1 VEAKVQQ
8 PKDKWIAGGISLAV
22 LALLFLFLFLYRIV
36 TPNPPFEFS
45 GEEGME
51 MNFGT
56 YNEGTGEIEND
67 GIGDVTSVV
76 TQSESAPPPSSSTE
90 ENTDEAFENG
100 EAVLENT
107 DKPKIQ
113 NNTTLITPVKTNTEN
128 TTTNSPT
135 TPSNT
140 NSALLSNFLKNGNK
154 KGGSGGDGN
163 PGQAG
168 NDGVP
173 DGNPN
178 TNGLGGHGNNPHH
191 IGNGGGGKG
200 GIQLSGRK
208 IMNPPCPV
216 NDSKEEGVVVVVI
229 TVNKDGK
236 VIEADPN
243 GRGTNTSSSVLKSK
257 ARQAALCAIFSSA
270 TNGQEEQTGSI
281 TFKFE
286 F

>member
-1 VEAKVQQ
+1 LEANIQQ
-8 PKDKWIAGGISLAV
+8 PKDKWIAGGISLV
-22 LALLFLFLFLYRIV
+22 VIALLFVFLILYKIV
-36 TPNPPFEFS
+36 TPNPPFEFT

-76 TQSESAPPPSSSTE
+76 TQSESAPPPSSNAE

-100 EAVLENT
+100 EAVLEST

-113 NNTTLITPVKTNTEN
+113 NNTTLITPVKQQTNEN
-128 TTTNSPT
+128 TSNTPT
-135 TPSNT
+135 TPTNT
-140 NSALLSNFLKNGNK
+140 NSSLLNNFLKNGNK

-163 PGQAG
+163 SVQAG

-178 TNGLGGHGNNPHH
+178 TNGLGGHGNNPNH

-257 ARQAALCAIFSSA
+257 ARQAALCAVFSSS
-270 TNGQEEQTGSI
+270 TNGQEEQTGSV

>member
-1 VEAKVQQ
+1 LETNIQQ
-8 PKDKWIAGGISLAV
+8 PKDKWIAGLISTAIV
-22 LALLFLFLFLYRIV
+22 FLLLLFLFLYRII

-76 TQSESAPPPSSSTE
+76 AQSESAPSQTSPSTE
-90 ENTDEAFENG
+90 KIEEAFENG
-100 EAVLENT
+100 EAVLENN

-113 NNTTLITPVKTNTEN
+113 NNTTLITTVKQQTNEN
-128 TTTNSPT
+128 TSTNPSTPT
-135 TPSNT
+135 NT
-140 NSALLSNFLKNGNK
+140 NSSLLNNFLKNGNK

-163 PGQAG
+163 SGQAG

-178 TNGLGGHGNNPHH
+178 TNGLGGHGNNPNH

-208 IMNPPCPV
+208 ILNPPCPV
-216 NDSKEEGVVVVVI
+216 NDSKEEGVVVVII

-257 ARQAALCAIFSSA
+257 ARQAALCAVFSSSA
-270 TNGQEEQTGSI
+270 NGQDEQTGSV

>member
-1 VEAKVQQ
+1 MEANIQQ
-8 PKDKWIAGGISLAV
+8 PKDKWIAGGIALAIV
-22 LALLFLFLFLYRIV
+22 SLLFLFLILFQIV

-56 YNEGTGEIEND
+56 YNEGTGDIEND

-76 TQSESAPPPSSSTE
+76 AQAESAPAAASSSSD
-90 ENTDEAFENG
+90 ENTDESFENG
-100 EAVLENT
+100 EAVLENA

-113 NNTTLITPVKTNTEN
+113 NNTTLITPVKQVTEN
-128 TTTNSPT
+128 TTTNTPSPT
-135 TPSNT
+135 NT
-140 NSALLSNFLKNGNK
+140 NSSLLTNFLKNGNK

-163 PGQAG
+163 SGQAG

-216 NDSKEEGVVVVVI
+216 NDSKEEGVVVVII

-243 GRGTNTSSSVLKSK
+243 GRGTNTSSAVLKSK
-257 ARQAALCAIFSSA
+257 ARQAALCAVFSAA
-270 TNGQEEQTGSI
+270 TNGQDEQTGSV